1 MGIHAQR
8 DFVSASYLSIA
19 SAVETYLPI
28 SASSNYLFSSTASA
42 TYLRR
47 DTASATY
54 LPISASST
62 LIPSQTGN
70 AGEFLVTDGTQT
82 LWSSSVIS
90 PTASVSIGVRNITIS
105 TASATGGN
113 DGDVWLRYI

>member
-28 SASSNYLFSSTASA
+28 SASSNYLFSS
-42 TYLRR
+42 
-47 DTASATY
+47 TASATY